1 MVHMNVDEVVE
12 FLRSH
17 GSEVNREGMSRFG
30 IKVDNAFGIS
40 MVDMRSLAKNI
51 GKDHKLA
58 LDLWEAGFHESR
70 IIATV
75 IDVPAQVTEDQM
87 EQWVV
92 GFDSWDICD
101 QCCSNLFSRTP
112 YAIAKAKEWSSRDE
126 EYVRRAGF
134 VLMAALAVHDK
145 KAKDELFHD
154 FLAIIDS
161 EAADD
166 DRPFVRKAVNW
177 ALRQI
182 GKRNVPL
189 QEAAIRTAESV
200 QARNTRSARWIAADA
215 LRELRS
221 EKTTNMIKKRKRST
235 IR

>member
-1 MVHMNVDEVVE
+1 MNVDEVVE